1 MAVRF
6 DPRVRRASTFARA
19 TLSPTGIVVG
29 AGIAGVGL
37 ALGIGLPWVIGAG
50 LVAWGTSAWTK
61 FKDPAFV
68 GALVGPEFSRNLS
81 ALEPEYRKVMVSGL
95 EAKEHFEEAVAG
107 LPEQEAD
114 DFGGM
119 RYRIIS
125 SLEKMYDSLLWAQ
138 RAGSFLR
145 RARPERLRDRMDGLA
160 SDSIIVR
167 DLRAQLEEITEI
179 SQRRD
184 ETLARSTATI
194 TGIETL
200 AVKVGSMA
208 LDLASPG
215 ESQETTDD
223 IRAMQAELDS
233 YLTGLDEI
241 QAALQTL
248 PPQVR

>member
-1 MAVRF
+1 M
-6 DPRVRRASTFARA
+6 
-19 TLSPTGIVVG
+19 VG
-29 AGIAGVGL
+29 AGIAAVGI

-50 LVAWGTSAWTK
+50 VVAWGTSAWTK
-61 FKDPAFV
+61 FKDPTFV

-95 EAKEHFEEAVAG
+95 EAKEHFEEAVSH
-107 LPEQEAD
+107 LPDQEAD

-125 SLEKMYDSLLWAQ
+125 SLEKMYDSLMWAQ
-138 RAGSFLR
+138 RAGAFLR
-145 RARPERLRDRMDGLA
+145 RARPDRLQARMEGLA
-160 SDSIIVR
+160 EDSIVAR
-167 DLRAQLEEITEI
+167 DLRDQLDEITEI
-179 SQRRD
+179 DRRRT

-200 AVKVGSMA
+200 AVKVGSLA
-208 LDLASPG
+208 LDISSPG
-215 ESQETTDD
+215 ETHGTQDD

>member
-1 MAVRF
+1 MTVKY

-19 TLSPTGIVVG
+19 TLSPTGLVVG
-29 AGIAGVGL
+29 AGIAWIGL

-50 LVAWGTSAWTK
+50 LVAWATSAWTK
-61 FKDPAFV
+61 FKDPTFV
-68 GALVGPEFSRNLS
+68 GALVGPEFSRNIS
-81 ALEPEYRKVMVSGL
+81 ALEPDYRKIMLSGL
-95 EAKEHFEEAVAG
+95 EAKEHFEVAVAG
-107 LPEQEAD
+107 LPEREAD

-138 RAGSFLR
+138 RAGGFLR
-145 RARPERLRDRMDGLA
+145 RARPERLRDRMEGLA
-160 SDSIIVR
+160 PDSIIVR
-167 DLRAQLEEITEI
+167 DLRDQLSEIEEIA
-179 SQRRD
+179 QRRD
-184 ETLARSTATI
+184 ETLAKSTATI

-215 ESQETTDD
+215 QSDATTDD

-233 YLTGLDEI
+233 YLVGLDEI